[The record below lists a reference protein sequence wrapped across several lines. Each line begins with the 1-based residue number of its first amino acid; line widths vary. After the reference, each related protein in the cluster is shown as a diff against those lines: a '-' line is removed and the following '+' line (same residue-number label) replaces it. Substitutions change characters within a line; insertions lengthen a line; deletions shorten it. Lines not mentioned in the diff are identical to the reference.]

1 MACPRGYR
9 GRHTGLYRDTE
20 GKQPRARN
28 LRTKFQ
34 APKSAPRAATTAA
47 RPVPDQSGPPSR
59 PTAPAASPVTMI
71 MASAGFSRDVR
82 PGGCFVR
89 LWRAFRGRS
98 HASRRPGPRPAR
110 RRQAAGAARGGRWES
125 LQATAVKGPGTH
137 GQ

>member
-47 RPVPDQSGPPSR
+47 R
-59 PTAPAASPVTMI
+59 
-71 MASAGFSRDVR
+71 
-82 PGGCFVR
+82 
-89 LWRAFRGRS
+89 
-98 HASRRPGPRPAR
+98 
-110 RRQAAGAARGGRWES
+110 GGRWES

>member
-34 APKSAPRAATTAA
+34 ARRPSRRAA
-47 RPVPDQSGPPSR
+47 PDGSRTIPPGGWKQVR
-59 PTAPAASPVTMI
+59 GAPHGPAA
-71 MASAGFSRDVR
+71 G
-82 PGGCFVR
+82 
-89 LWRAFRGRS
+89 
-98 HASRRPGPRPAR
+98 
-110 RRQAAGAARGGRWES
+110 
-125 LQATAVKGPGTH
+125 TAVKGPGTD